1 MMKNPRVMF
10 AVIGGLSTGVIIAVV
25 LFFTILKTDSTE
37 SITGNTSEQTEPTP
51 TPILPSATKEPFS
64 DESGFTFS
72 YPADVVVDQQ
82 DLAKSDYAHL
92 SLTSTRAEGSLRIL
106 ASDTAVTSIDAWLLE
121 NLPEASESGMT
132 TVKFGDLE
140 AQEITI
146 EKGITTIALDRGV
159 IFTID
164 TTSDTHLD
172 YWEKV
177 YRIVLESFAFAV
189 PESAP
194 VAEAP
199 AADGSGG
206 ITFEGEEIV
215 E

>member
-72 YPADVVVDQQ
+72 YPADVVVNQQ

-92 SLTSTRAEGSLRIL
+92 SLMSTRAEGSLRIL
-106 ASDTAVTSIDAWLLE
+106 ASDTAVTSIDAWLFY
-121 NLPEASESGMT
+121 NLP
-132 TVKFGDLE
+132 
-140 AQEITI
+140 
-146 EKGITTIALDRGV
+146 
-159 IFTID
+159 
-164 TTSDTHLD
+164 
-172 YWEKV
+172 
-177 YRIVLESFAFAV
+177 
-189 PESAP
+189 
-194 VAEAP
+194 
-199 AADGSGG
+199 
-206 ITFEGEEIV
+206 
-215 E
+215 